1 MPTKREL
8 IGRDGPSDGF
18 QWSDVRWHR
27 IGAFAGGVV
36 CSLLYFRID
45 PFQYLPGWAGISLAA
60 VPIGLLF
67 YGLTEQS
74 WQTALKFTVGVAV
87 GTGLSP
93 FLGSLGLDFLP

>member
-87 GTGLSP
+87 GTGLPP
-93 FLGSLGLDFLP
+93 FVGSLDLAFLP